1 MYAVCKNLDKGKRG
15 SFKRASFFSTLLL
28 FYLGCEAQN
37 SSAPT
42 LQLDGLEYPPE
53 KIVQFKLPGLLREIS
68 GLAVDASDRLF
79 AHDDE
84 SGVIFLIDYEAG
96 KITKR
101 FQLGEKLV
109 RDDFE
114 GIAVS
119 PEHIYLVTS
128 SGTIYETVEGA
139 DAEVVSYI
147 KYPANLDCE
156 IEGLT
161 HADAN
166 NELYAVCKNLDKGK
180 RGIKIFRWS
189 IAKHRYDST
198 PVFHLRRKQLL
209 ATGFKNYG
217 PSAVTLLSTGR
228 ILLLASQQKAF
239 ILVDLANSSAEAID
253 FPLPRIHSQAEGLAI
268 TSDGNLLIADE
279 GNNKKGRLSVYYR
292 RR

>member
-1 MYAVCKNLDKGKRG
+1 MRMM
-15 SFKRASFFSTLLL
+15 SFKHASLFSTLLV
-28 FYLGCEAQN
+28 FCIGCEARD
-37 SSAPT
+37 SPAPT
-42 LQLDGLEYPPE
+42 LHLDGLEYPAE

-84 SGVIFLIDYEAG
+84 FAVIFLIDYEAG
-96 KITKR
+96 QITKR

-139 DAEVVSYI
+139 DAEVVSYV
-147 KYPANLDCE
+147 KYSANLDCE

-161 HADAN
+161 YADSN
-166 NELYAVCKNLDKGK
+166 NELYAACKNLNKGK

-189 IAKHRYDST
+189 ITEHRYAST

-209 ATGFKNYG
+209 ATGFKNYQ
-217 PSAVTLLSTGR
+217 PSAVTLLSPGR

-279 GNNKKGRLSVYYR
+279 GKNKRGRLSVYHR